1 MRTPSYFGFLKTL
14 YQTERTKEILDVNPT
29 LIPQREEAGQVVVS
43 IFEFDA
49 DHLEEWQTNE
59 VSDCSK
65 IQHKGRTTWINIDGI
80 RKNDIDWLSHRYG
93 LHYLLEE
100 DILSVGQRPK
110 MDEVDDIMICV
121 LNMLYFNDAK
131 RSIESEQVSILLG
144 KDFVISIQ
152 EDARQDE
159 FDPLRQRLRNPKSQI
174 RHRTPDFLL
183 YAMLDLIVDNYFLVM
198 EKLGEGVELA
208 EEHVIRK
215 SDTRS
220 LATLTQLRK
229 EQIVLKRNL
238 APVRDLVASIIRSD
252 SGLLED
258 NNTKYFNDIYDHIS
272 QAHELSENYRDV
284 IMGLQDLYINKVNL
298 KMNEVM
304 KVMAVVTCVL
314 APANIIGGIFGMNF
328 DLIPL
333 LHHPLGFP
341 IAVAAMFAFPLLMVW
356 IFRRRG
362 WF

>member
-1 MRTPSYFGFLKTL
+1 MRTPSYLGFLKNL

-29 LIPQREEAGQVVVS
+29 LIPHREEAGQVEVR

-49 DHLEEWQTNE
+49 DNVHEWQTND
-59 VSDCSK
+59 VTHCSN

-80 RKNDIDWLSHRYG
+80 RKADIDWLSNRYG

-110 MDEVDDIMICV
+110 MDEVDDVMICV
-121 LNMLYFNDAK
+121 LNMLYFNEAK

-152 EDARQDE
+152 EDARQDV

-174 RHRTPDFLL
+174 RQRTPDFLL

-198 EKLGEGVELA
+198 EKLGERVELA

-220 LATLTQLRK
+220 LANITQLRK

-238 APVRDLVASIIRSD
+238 APVRDLIASIIRSE
-252 SGLLED
+252 SALLED
-258 NNTKYFNDIYDHIS
+258 NTTKYFNDIYDHIS

-284 IMGLQDLYINKVNL
+284 ITGLQDLYINKVNL

-304 KVMAVVTCVL
+304 KVMAVVTCIL

-333 LHHPLGFP
+333 LHHPWGFP
-341 IAVAAMFAFPLLMVW
+341 IAVTAMFVFPLLMVW

>member
-1 MRTPSYFGFLKTL
+1 MRPPPYLGFLKSL

-29 LIPQREEAGQVVVS
+29 LIPQREEAGQVEVR

-49 DHLEEWQTNE
+49 DHLEEWQTTD
-59 VSDCSK
+59 VRQCSK

-80 RKNDIDWLSHRYG
+80 RKTDIDWLSNRYG
-93 LHYLLEE
+93 IHYLLQE

-110 MDEVDDIMICV
+110 MDEVEDVMICV

-152 EDARQDE
+152 EDARQDV

-198 EKLGEGVELA
+198 EKLGERVESA
-208 EEHVIRK
+208 EDHVIRK

-220 LATLTQLRK
+220 LALITQLRK

-238 APVRDLVASIIRSD
+238 APVRDMVASIIRSD

-258 NNTKYFNDIYDHIS
+258 NTTKYFNDIYDHIS
-272 QAHELSENYRDV
+272 QAYELSENYRDV
-284 IMGLQDLYINKVNL
+284 
-298 KMNEVM
+298 
-304 KVMAVVTCVL
+304 
-314 APANIIGGIFGMNF
+314 
-328 DLIPL
+328 
-333 LHHPLGFP
+333 
-341 IAVAAMFAFPLLMVW
+341 
-356 IFRRRG
+356 
-362 WF
+362 

>member
-1 MRTPSYFGFLKTL
+1 MRTPSYLRFLKTL

-29 LIPQREEAGQVVVS
+29 LIPQREEAGQVELR
-43 IFEFDA
+43 IFEFDS
-49 DHLEEWQTNE
+49 DHLDEWQTND
-59 VSDCSK
+59 VTHCSK
-65 IQHKGRTTWINIDGI
+65 IQHKGRTTWINVDGI
-80 RKNDIDWLSHRYG
+80 RKADIDWLSNHYG
-93 LHYLLEE
+93 IHYLLEE

-121 LNMLYFNDAK
+121 LNMLYFNEAK

-144 KDFVISIQ
+144 KDFVITIQ
-152 EDARQDE
+152 EDARQDV

-198 EKLGEGVELA
+198 EKLGERVELA

-220 LATLTQLRK
+220 LANITQLRK
-229 EQIVLKRNL
+229 EQIILKRNL

-258 NNTKYFNDIYDHIS
+258 NTTKYFNDIYDHIS

-304 KVMAVVTCVL
+304 KVMAVVTCIL

-333 LHHPLGFP
+333 LHHPWGFP
-341 IAVAAMFAFPLLMVW
+341 IAVTSMFVFPLLMVW

>member
-1 MRTPSYFGFLKTL
+1 MRPPPYLRFLKTL
-14 YQTERTKEILDVNPT
+14 YQPERTKEILDVNPT
-29 LIPQREEAGQVVVS
+29 LIPQREEAGQVEIR

-49 DHLEEWQTNE
+49 DHLEERQTNDI
-59 VSDCSK
+59 SHCSIVQK
-65 IQHKGRTTWINIDGI
+65 EGNIRWINIDGI
-80 RKNDIDWLSHRYG
+80 RRVDIEWISNRFG
-93 LHYLLEE
+93 IHYLLQEA
-100 DILSVGQRPK
+100 ILSIGQRPK
-110 MDEVDDIMICV
+110 MDEVEDVMICV
-121 LNMLYFNDAK
+121 LNMLYFNEAK

-144 KDFVISIQ
+144 KDFVITIQ
-152 EDARQDE
+152 EDARQDV
-159 FDPLRQRLRNPKSQI
+159 FDPLRQRLRNAKSQI
-174 RHRTPDFLL
+174 RHRSPDFLL

-198 EKLGEGVELA
+198 EKLGELVESA

-220 LATLTQLRK
+220 LALITQIRK
-229 EQIVLKRNL
+229 EQIILKRNL
-238 APVRDLVASIIRSD
+238 APVRDMVASIIRSD

-258 NNTKYFNDIYDHIS
+258 KTTKYFNDIYDHIS

-304 KVMAVVTCVL
+304 KVMAVVTCIL

-328 DLIPL
+328 DRIPL
-333 LHHPLGFP
+333 LHNPGGFP
-341 IAVAAMFAFPLLMVW
+341 IAVTAMFVFPLLMVW